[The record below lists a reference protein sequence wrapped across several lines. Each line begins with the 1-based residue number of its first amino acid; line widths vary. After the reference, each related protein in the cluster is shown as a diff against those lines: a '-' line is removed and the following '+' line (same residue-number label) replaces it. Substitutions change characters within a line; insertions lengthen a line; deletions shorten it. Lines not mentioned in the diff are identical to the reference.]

1 MLKTTFFNLVAARD
15 IEKAFETA
23 IAFIETAEKRVNAL
37 ERHVNDASYND
48 KNDDEDFEDF
58 TKIIRA
64 EVKTAV

>member
-15 IEKAFETA
+15 IEKALETA
-23 IAFIETAEKRVNAL
+23 IAFIEATEKRVNAL

-58 TKIIRA
+58 AKIIRA